1 MYIFACI
8 IGPFSDLSRMAGIAT
23 SLGSKFGFLPRP
35 PGLGAWGRRRGLPM
49 GKLRMATLLS
59 TIRGVFVVS
68 TVASLAGCASTPNAM
83 SKAIV
88 SVSAVNYS
96 EVAPSGNVLGVVNGT
111 ANLSPD
117 IPTIPKPTRP
127 VFYLMV
133 PGEIYSSDVPIDA
146 IYHQLRVSLE
156 HRGYY
161 NALTTLVK
169 AARPLQVDYLLRLH
183 YGVRPWSNPTV
194 RFDQV
199 TWGNDGLVAK
209 RYQMRTLLNNSQ
221 FDPRTGLDQDEVRA
235 LRTLGLRLMAD
246 TGSGKSDLSNGTN
259 AVDIRDFVD
268 SAGAGPKPSAMTP
281 PAHDFCLVVLEAFK
295 FSDVKAMDRK
305 APCIW
310 MIFIAVPIDSGEKL
324 SSLLPTMLKTA
335 EPYYG
340 GTTQGLQVFEVP
352 TGKVEVGNP
361 VEIKDNAAAPD
372 PRLAPSIRWSPPQ

>member
-1 MYIFACI
+1 M
-8 IGPFSDLSRMAGIAT
+8 GN
-23 SLGSKFGFLPRP
+23 LGV
-35 PGLGAWGRRRGLPM
+35 
-49 GKLRMATLLS
+49 ATLHS
-59 TIRGVFVVS
+59 PFRGAFVVLA
-68 TVASLAGCASTPNAM
+68 VAALAGCASTPNPK

-96 EVAPSGNVLGVVNGT
+96 EVAPSGNVVGVVDGT
-111 ANLSPD
+111 ANLSPEM
-117 IPTIPKPTRP
+117 PTIPKPTRP

-133 PGEIYSSDVPIDA
+133 PGEIYPSDVPMDA
-146 IYHQLRVSLE
+146 IYHQLRVSLQ

-169 AARPLQVDYLLRLH
+169 AGLPLQVDYLLRLH
-183 YGVRPWSNPTV
+183 YGMRPWSNPTV

-209 RYQMRTLLNNSQ
+209 RYQMRALISNNQ

-235 LRTLGLRLMAD
+235 LQTLGLRLMAN
-246 TGSGKSDLSNGTN
+246 TGTGKSDLSNGTN
-259 AVDIRDFVD
+259 AVDVRDFVD
-268 SAGAGPKPSAMTP
+268 SAGAGPQSSAMTP

-340 GTTQGLQVFEVP
+340 GTTQGQQVFEVP
-352 TGKVEVGNP
+352 TGRVEVGNP
-361 VEIKDNAAAPD
+361 VEIKDSAVAPD
-372 PRLAPSIRWSPPQ
+372 PRLAPDIRWSPPR